1 MPNLV
6 ANYPTTTGQVSNPMR
21 VFRLSEVE
29 YISRNLEKTENLPV
43 Y

>member
-6 ANYPTTTGQVSNPMR
+6 ANYPTTTGQGG
-21 VFRLSEVE
+21 VFRLSQVE
-29 YISRNLEKTENLPV
+29 YISRNLEKTGTLPV